1 LTVVCPDARIRH
13 RGRGE
18 SGMRSNFL
26 RWRVVASTAVIVLG
40 IVVIKLL
47 VAGFELE
54 FISLS
59 PLFTSVLA
67 GGVFVLGLIVAGT
80 LADYKEAERVP
91 AEITAALTNIHDDCA
106 AFKQAF
112 PDFDL
117 ERLEDTEVHIV
128 ASFLDDLAAN
138 TDSTKAL
145 EAINTLNES
154 FLELDRVGVQATY
167 TSRLRNEQSALRRN
181 VLRVYHVQR
190 TEFLPSATLLIQA
203 IVAIILTVLVFMEI
217 EPTYEAAIIL
227 GFISFFFISLL
238 RLLRIMDRPFH
249 IEERTDDD
257 VSLFLLRN
265 FVDRLNRSLAP

>member
-1 LTVVCPDARIRH
+1 
-13 RGRGE
+13 
-18 SGMRSNFL
+18 MRSNFL

-128 ASFLDDLAAN
+128 ASFLDDLAAD
-138 TDSTKAL
+138 TDSTRTL
-145 EAINTLNES
+145 EAINDLNAT

-167 TSRLRNEQSALRRN
+167 TSRLRNEQSALRRH

-203 IVAIILTVLVFMEI
+203 IVAIIITVLVFMEI

>member
-1 LTVVCPDARIRH
+1 
-13 RGRGE
+13 
-18 SGMRSNFL
+18 MRSNFL

-128 ASFLDDLAAN
+128 ASFLDDLAAD
-138 TDSTKAL
+138 TDSTRTL
-145 EAINTLNES
+145 EAINDLNAT

-203 IVAIILTVLVFMEI
+203 IVAIIITVLVFMEI

-238 RLLRIMDRPFH
+238 RLLTIMDRPFH

>member
-1 LTVVCPDARIRH
+1 
-13 RGRGE
+13 
-18 SGMRSNFL
+18 MRSNFL

-117 ERLEDTEVHIV
+117 KRLEDTEVHIV
-128 ASFLDDLAAN
+128 ASFLDDLAAD
-138 TDSTKAL
+138 TDSTRTL
-145 EAINTLNES
+145 EAINDLNAT

-203 IVAIILTVLVFMEI
+203 IVAIIITVLVFMEI

>member
-1 LTVVCPDARIRH
+1 
-13 RGRGE
+13 
-18 SGMRSNFL
+18 MRSNFL

-128 ASFLDDLAAN
+128 ASFLDDLAAD
-138 TDSTKAL
+138 TDSTRTL
-145 EAINTLNES
+145 EAINDLNAM

-167 TSRLRNEQSALRRN
+167 TSRLRNEQSALRRH

-203 IVAIILTVLVFMEI
+203 IVAIIITVLVFMEI

>member
-1 LTVVCPDARIRH
+1 
-13 RGRGE
+13 
-18 SGMRSNFL
+18 MRSNFL

-40 IVVIKLL
+40 IVAVKLL

-145 EAINTLNES
+145 VAIDTLNES

>member
-1 LTVVCPDARIRH
+1 
-13 RGRGE
+13 
-18 SGMRSNFL
+18 MRSNFL

-47 VAGFELE
+47 VAGFGLE

-128 ASFLDDLAAN
+128 ASFLDDLAAD
-138 TDSTKAL
+138 TDSTRTL
-145 EAINTLNES
+145 EAINDLNAT

-203 IVAIILTVLVFMEI
+203 IVAIIITVLVFMEI

>member
-1 LTVVCPDARIRH
+1 
-13 RGRGE
+13 
-18 SGMRSNFL
+18 MRSNFL

-128 ASFLDDLAAN
+128 ASFLDDLAAD
-138 TDSTKAL
+138 TDSTRTL
-145 EAINTLNES
+145 EAINDLNAT

-203 IVAIILTVLVFMEI
+203 IVAIIITVLVFMEI